1 MYLEELFNID
11 ETKMAW
17 QRRGNKLVRKYRCT
31 GGRRKGRIVS
41 KPAQC
46 FAAPDVKKRFRLRM
60 TKAKLGARIAR
71 KSKRTMRTNPSSI
84 MKQRLNKAAR

>member
-17 QRRGNKLVRKYRCT
+17 QRRGTKLVRKYRCT
-31 GGRRKGRIVS
+31 GGRRKGRIVA

-46 FAAPDVKKRFRLRM
+46 FAAPDVKKRFKLRM

-71 KSKRTMRTNPSSI
+71 KSARTKRTNPASI
-84 MKQRLNKAAR
+84 MKQRLNKASK

>member
-1 MYLEELFNID
+1 MYLEELYNIA

-17 QRRGNKLVRKYRCT
+17 QRQGNKLVRKYRCT
-31 GGRRKGRIVS
+31 AGRRKGRIVS

-46 FAAPDVKKRFRLRM
+46 FAAPDIKKRFRLKM

-71 KSKRTMRTNPSSI
+71 KAARTKRTNPASI
-84 MKQRLNKAAR
+84 MKQRLNK

>member
-1 MYLEELFNID
+1 MYLEELF

-17 QRRGNKLVRKYRCT
+17 HRHGRKLVRKFRCT

-46 FAAPDVKKRFRLRM
+46 FAAPDIKKRFKLRM
-60 TKAKLGARIAR
+60 TKAKLGKRMAR
-71 KSKRTMRTNPSSI
+71 KAQRTMRTNPASI
-84 MKQRLNKAAR
+84 MKKRLNV